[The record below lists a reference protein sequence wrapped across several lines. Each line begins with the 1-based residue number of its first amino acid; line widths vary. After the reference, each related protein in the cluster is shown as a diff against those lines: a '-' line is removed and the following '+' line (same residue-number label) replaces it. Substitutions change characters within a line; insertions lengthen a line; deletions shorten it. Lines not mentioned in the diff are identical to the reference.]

1 MFLKVKDGNNW
12 VEIPMIKGDT
22 GATGPAGQDGQDGQD
37 GADGVGVPSGGTQG
51 QVLTKS
57 SSTDYD
63 TAWATPSSELP
74 SYSSSQNGQV
84 LGVTSGALAWTT
96 PVTMTDVQNY
106 VNSLDG
112 TNISY

>member
-1 MFLKVKDGNNW
+1 MFLKVKDNGTW

-22 GATGPAGQDGQDGQD
+22 GATGPQGPQGEQGIQGIQGPQGEQGIQGPAGQN
-37 GADGVGVPSGGTQG
+37 GVGVVSGGTQG
-51 QVLTKS
+51 QVLAKAS
-57 SSTDYD
+57 GTDYD
-63 TAWATPSSELP
+63 TEW
-74 SYSSSQNGQV
+74 V
-84 LGVTSGALAWTT
+84 T

>member
-1 MFLKVKDGNNW
+1 MFLKVKDNGTW

-22 GATGPAGQDGQDGQD
+22 GAQGPAGQDGT
-37 GADGVGVPSGGTQG
+37 DGVGVVSGGTQG
-51 QVLTKS
+51 QVLAKAS
-57 SSTDYD
+57 ATDYD
-63 TAWATPSSELP
+63 TTW
-74 SYSSSQNGQV
+74 V
-84 LGVTSGALAWTT
+84 T

>member
-37 GADGVGVPSGGTQG
+37 GVGVPSGGTQG
-51 QVLTKS
+51 QVLAKAS
-57 SSTDYD
+57 ATDYD
-63 TAWATPSSELP
+63 TTW
-74 SYSSSQNGQV
+74 V
-84 LGVTSGALAWTT
+84 T

-106 VNSLDG
+106 VDSLDG